1 MTQKR
6 GGLGKNLSALLGQSA
21 LQVKQDTRLLEHV
34 QIEYRPIASLTPGQ
48 YQPRRAF
55 DEATI
60 KELANSIQQQGLL
73 QPLVVRELKPGQYE
87 IIAGERRWRACK
99 LAGLTQIPVLIRQ
112 VDDEAAIA
120 LALVENLQREDL
132 SALDQARAMQRLMTD
147 FGLTHQQI
155 ATLLSKSRT
164 AVSNY
169 VRLLNL
175 TTEVQTL
182 LEQGALDM
190 GHARSLLTLSAE
202 DQHRVALTVV
212 AKELSVRD
220 TERLVAEWK
229 IKKQA
234 ALKPKVSYPQALQ
247 PQLEAMAQRLQTAV
261 KLKPGAEGQGMLL
274 IHYSDLDF
282 LEQMMTH
289 ILDGSPQEI

>member
-21 LQVKQDTRLLEHV
+21 LQVKQDTCLLDHV
-34 QIEYRPIASLTPGQ
+34 QIEYRPITSLTPGQ

-55 DEATI
+55 DDATI

-175 TTEVQTL
+175 TTEVQAL
-182 LEQGALDM
+182 LERGALDM

-234 ALKPKVSYPQALQ
+234 SLKPKASYLQALQ

-261 KLKPGAEGQGMLL
+261 KLKPGAEGQGTLL
-274 IHYSDLDF
+274 IHYSDLNF